1 MSTGDTE
8 RPYRGYSEYALYRQ
22 IDQARAQS
30 ENADRERN
38 TVISAYNGT
47 AAVLE
52 DEDYK
57 SATARRMQLDDAIF
71 EMETELEIRRAELR

>member
-8 RPYRGYSEYALYRQ
+8 RPYRGYSEYDLHQQ
-22 IDQARAQS
+22 IERARAMS

-57 SATARRMQLDDAIF
+57 SATARYKQLDDVIF
-71 EMETELEIRRAELR
+71 EMETELEIRRAERR

>member
-1 MSTGDTE
+1 MSAGDTE
-8 RPYRGYSEYALYRQ
+8 RPYRGYSEYDLYQQ
-22 IDQARAQS
+22 IHQAKAQS
-30 ENADRERN
+30 ESADRERN
-38 TVISAYNGT
+38 EVISAYNGT

-71 EMETELEIRRAELR
+71 EMETELEIRRAERQ